1 MKDGGPGETGGSR
14 RSPEPMAHGPRLM
27 AESIARL
34 KGRLAKE
41 VDQRREELLRLSHRI
56 HAHPEVAF
64 QEERASAWVA
74 EQLAVYGFQVERGV
88 YGLPTAVR
96 ATYGQGRPAI
106 GLLAEYDAL
115 PGMGHGC
122 GHNVIAASAVGAA
135 AAARLAA
142 DSLGGTLV
150 VLGTPAEE
158 AGGGKAMMAA
168 AGAFT
173 DLDAALMI
181 HPGVRD
187 TVLTWSLACTS
198 LSIEFF
204 GKAAHAAARP
214 EDGINAL
221 EALILTYNA
230 INSLRQ
236 HMRNRSR
243 IHGIITSGGD
253 APNIVPAYAAAE
265 FLVRAGTDEEVEQLQ
280 ERVLQCC
287 QGAALATGARL
298 EHRWS
303 EYPYR
308 ALRTNRAIAEA
319 FGRNLRRL
327 GRRAHAP
334 NPARGRGSTDMGNV
348 SVLLPAIHP
357 SLAIAPMRIS
367 AHSPEFA
374 EAAIQEGGDRGVLDG
389 AKALAMTVADLLGD
403 LTLLEE
409 ARREFLSGDSQ
420 PLD

>member
-1 MKDGGPGETGGSR
+1 VAGAKP
-14 RSPEPMAHGPRLM
+14 M
-27 AESIARL
+27 AESLARL

-41 VDQRREELLRLSHRI
+41 VDRRAEELLGLSHRI
-56 HAHPEVAF
+56 HARPEVAF
-64 QEERASAWVA
+64 QEEQASAWVA
-74 EQLAVYGFQVERGV
+74 EQLAVYGFGVDRGV
-88 YGLPTAVR
+88 YGLPTAVQ
-96 ATYGQGRPAI
+96 ATWGQGRPAI
-106 GLLAEYDAL
+106 AVLAEYDAL
-115 PGMGHGC
+115 PGIGHGC
-122 GHNVIAASAVGAA
+122 GHNIIAASAVGAA

-142 DSLGGTLV
+142 GRLGGTVV

-198 LSIEFF
+198 LTIEFF
-204 GKAAHAAARP
+204 GQAAHAAARP
-214 EDGINAL
+214 EDGVNAL
-221 EALILTYNA
+221 EALILAYNGV
-230 INSLRQ
+230 NSLRQ
-236 HMRNRSR
+236 HIPGRSR

-265 FLVRAGTDEEVEQLQ
+265 FLVRAETDEGLEQLQ

-298 EHRWS
+298 GHRWS

-308 ALRTNRAIAEA
+308 ALRTNRAMAEA
-319 FGRNLRRL
+319 FGRNLHRL
-327 GRRAHAP
+327 GRRAHPP
-334 NPARGRGSTDMGNV
+334 NPTRGRGSTDMGNV
-348 SVLLPAIHP
+348 SVLVPAIHP
-357 SLAIAPMRIS
+357 SIAIAPLRVS

-374 EAAIQEGGDRGVLDG
+374 QAASEEGGDRGVLDG
-389 AKALAMTVADLLGD
+389 AKALAMTVADLLGNPS
-403 LTLLEE
+403 LLEQ
-409 ARREFLSGDSQ
+409 ARQEFLAGRQDES
-420 PLD
+420 